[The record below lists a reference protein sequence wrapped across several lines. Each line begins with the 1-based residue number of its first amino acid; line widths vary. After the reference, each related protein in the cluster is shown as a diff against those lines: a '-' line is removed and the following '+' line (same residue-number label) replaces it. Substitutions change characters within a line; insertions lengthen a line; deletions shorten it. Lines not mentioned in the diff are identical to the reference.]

1 MRVVT
6 RLIALASFLLPVTAP
21 AEPLTVSGLTFP
33 DSIADFARGPGRNY
47 EKDNPGLGYSFGYRR
62 APWTAT
68 VYVYD
73 QRRASIPDD
82 LQSDIIRAVFAEATR
97 DILDGARRGVWRKAD
112 LVRELNLPAA
122 GRPRFACARF
132 TIVNKESVELDS
144 TLCVTVARNKFVKF
158 RVTGPRQGADP
169 AEPLRFI
176 EAWSRLL
183 WPQA

>member
-1 MRVVT
+1 MPVVI
-6 RLIALASFLLPVTAP
+6 RLAALAASLLSFAAS
-21 AEPLTVSGLTFP
+21 AEPLTVAGLTFP
-33 DSIADFARGPGRNY
+33 DSIAEFARGPGRNY

-82 LQSDIIRAVFAEATR
+82 LSSDVIKAEFAAAKR
-97 DILDGARRGVWRKAD
+97 DILDGARRGLWRKAD
-112 LVRELNLPAA
+112 LVREFNLPAA
-122 GRPRFACARF
+122 GRPRFACARV

-144 TLCVTVARNKFVKF
+144 TLCVAAAHNKFVKF
-158 RVTGPRQGADP
+158 RVTGPRQGTDP

>member
-1 MRVVT
+1 MRVVI
-6 RLIALASFLLPVTAP
+6 RLAALASFLLSCAAS

-33 DSIADFARGPGRNY
+33 DSIAEFARGPSRNY
-47 EKDNPGLGYSFGYRR
+47 EKDNPGLGYSVGYRR
-62 APWTAT
+62 GSWTAT

-82 LQSDIIRAVFAEATR
+82 LQSDIIKAEFAAAKR
-97 DILDGARRGVWRKAD
+97 DILDGARRGVWRKA
-112 LVRELNLPAA
+112 ELLRDFNLPTA
-122 GRPRFACARF
+122 GRPRFTCASF
-132 TIVNKESVELDS
+132 TIVNKEGVELDS
-144 TLCVTVARNKFVKF
+144 TLCVAAARNKFVKF
-158 RVTGPRQGADP
+158 RVTGPRQGTDR